1 MVSLK
6 NLNVYTNGNF
16 FLEIQSDGSIVPTIF
31 NRDFV
36 TVKKYTI
43 NRQDTFTGNLW
54 QKSNKKIIDN
64 QLVLLI
70 NQESIHE
77 VSVSVMHMWVIQ
89 ETLDSSPWHA
99 AHGQDLR
106 LDCDSNSAL
115 APSCSHCLG

>member
-54 QKSNKKIIDN
+54 QKSNKKIVSNRDE
-64 QLVLLI
+64 
-70 NQESIHE
+70 ES
-77 VSVSVMHMWVIQ
+77 SKKFADKYKLS
-89 ETLDSSPWHA
+89 
-99 AHGQDLR
+99 
-106 LDCDSNSAL
+106 
-115 APSCSHCLG
+115 

>member
-6 NLNVYTNGNF
+6 NLNVYTNGDF

-54 QKSNKKIIDN
+54 QKSNKKIVSNRDE
-64 QLVLLI
+64 
-70 NQESIHE
+70 ESAKKFADKYKL
-77 VSVSVMHMWVIQ
+77 S
-89 ETLDSSPWHA
+89 
-99 AHGQDLR
+99 
-106 LDCDSNSAL
+106 
-115 APSCSHCLG
+115 

>member
-6 NLNVYTNGNF
+6 NSNVYNNGNF

-54 QKSNKKIIDN
+54 QKSNKKIVSNRDE
-64 QLVLLI
+64 
-70 NQESIHE
+70 ESAKKFADKYKL
-77 VSVSVMHMWVIQ
+77 S
-89 ETLDSSPWHA
+89 
-99 AHGQDLR
+99 
-106 LDCDSNSAL
+106 
-115 APSCSHCLG
+115 

>member
-54 QKSNKKIIDN
+54 QKSNKKIVSN
-64 QLVLLI
+64 REE
-70 NQESIHE
+70 ESAKKFADKYKL
-77 VSVSVMHMWVIQ
+77 S
-89 ETLDSSPWHA
+89 
-99 AHGQDLR
+99 
-106 LDCDSNSAL
+106 
-115 APSCSHCLG
+115 

>member
-6 NLNVYTNGNF
+6 NSNVYTNGNF

-54 QKSNKKIIDN
+54 QKSNKKIVSNRDE
-64 QLVLLI
+64 
-70 NQESIHE
+70 ESAKKFADKYK
-77 VSVSVMHMWVIQ
+77 
-89 ETLDSSPWHA
+89 LF
-99 AHGQDLR
+99 
-106 LDCDSNSAL
+106 
-115 APSCSHCLG
+115 

>member
-6 NLNVYTNGNF
+6 NSNVYTNGNF

-54 QKSNKKIIDN
+54 QKSNKKIVSNRDE
-64 QLVLLI
+64 
-70 NQESIHE
+70 ESAKKFA
-77 VSVSVMHMWVIQ
+77 
-89 ETLDSSPWHA
+89 DKY
-99 AHGQDLR
+99 R
-106 LDCDSNSAL
+106 LS
-115 APSCSHCLG
+115 

>member
-16 FLEIQSDGSIVPTIF
+16 FLEIHSDGSIVPTIF

-54 QKSNKKIIDN
+54 QKSNKKIVSNRDE
-64 QLVLLI
+64 
-70 NQESIHE
+70 ESAKKFADKYKL
-77 VSVSVMHMWVIQ
+77 S
-89 ETLDSSPWHA
+89 
-99 AHGQDLR
+99 
-106 LDCDSNSAL
+106 
-115 APSCSHCLG
+115 

>member
-1 MVSLK
+1 MVFLK

-54 QKSNKKIIDN
+54 QKSNKKIVSNRDE
-64 QLVLLI
+64 
-70 NQESIHE
+70 ESAKKFADKYKL
-77 VSVSVMHMWVIQ
+77 S
-89 ETLDSSPWHA
+89 
-99 AHGQDLR
+99 
-106 LDCDSNSAL
+106 
-115 APSCSHCLG
+115 

>member
-54 QKSNKKIIDN
+54 QKSNKKIVSNRDEESAKN
-64 QLVLLI
+64 SQI
-70 NQESIHE
+70 NISYLNLFI
-77 VSVSVMHMWVIQ
+77 
-89 ETLDSSPWHA
+89 
-99 AHGQDLR
+99 
-106 LDCDSNSAL
+106 
-115 APSCSHCLG
+115 

>member
-54 QKSNKKIIDN
+54 QKSNNKIVSNRDEESAKKFADKYK
-64 QLVLLI
+64 L
-70 NQESIHE
+70 S
-77 VSVSVMHMWVIQ
+77 
-89 ETLDSSPWHA
+89 
-99 AHGQDLR
+99 
-106 LDCDSNSAL
+106 
-115 APSCSHCLG
+115 

>member
-16 FLEIQSDGSIVPTIF
+16 FLEIQSDGSMVPTIF

-54 QKSNKKIIDN
+54 QKSNKKIVSNRDE
-64 QLVLLI
+64 
-70 NQESIHE
+70 ESAKKFADKYKL
-77 VSVSVMHMWVIQ
+77 S
-89 ETLDSSPWHA
+89 
-99 AHGQDLR
+99 
-106 LDCDSNSAL
+106 
-115 APSCSHCLG
+115 

>member
-1 MVSLK
+1 MGKILKNCLKMVSLK

-54 QKSNKKIIDN
+54 QKSNKKIVSNRDE
-64 QLVLLI
+64 
-70 NQESIHE
+70 ESAKKFADKYKL
-77 VSVSVMHMWVIQ
+77 S
-89 ETLDSSPWHA
+89 
-99 AHGQDLR
+99 
-106 LDCDSNSAL
+106 
-115 APSCSHCLG
+115 

>member
-6 NLNVYTNGNF
+6 NSNVYTNGNF

-54 QKSNKKIIDN
+54 QKSNKKIVSNRDE
-64 QLVLLI
+64 
-70 NQESIHE
+70 ESAKKIC
-77 VSVSVMHMWVIQ
+77 
-89 ETLDSSPWHA
+89 
-99 AHGQDLR
+99 R
-106 LDCDSNSAL
+106 
-115 APSCSHCLG
+115 

>member
-54 QKSNKKIIDN
+54 QKSNKKI
-64 QLVLLI
+64 
-70 NQESIHE
+70 
-77 VSVSVMHMWVIQ
+77 VSNRD
-89 ETLDSSPWHA
+89 EDSAKKFADKYKLS
-99 AHGQDLR
+99 
-106 LDCDSNSAL
+106 
-115 APSCSHCLG
+115 

>member
-31 NRDFV
+31 NQDFV

-54 QKSNKKIIDN
+54 QKSNKKIVSNRDE
-64 QLVLLI
+64 
-70 NQESIHE
+70 ESAKKYADK
-77 VSVSVMHMWVIQ
+77 SKLS
-89 ETLDSSPWHA
+89 
-99 AHGQDLR
+99 
-106 LDCDSNSAL
+106 
-115 APSCSHCLG
+115 

>member
-31 NRDFV
+31 NRDSV

-54 QKSNKKIIDN
+54 QKSNKKIVSNRDE
-64 QLVLLI
+64 
-70 NQESIHE
+70 ESAKKFADKYKL
-77 VSVSVMHMWVIQ
+77 S
-89 ETLDSSPWHA
+89 
-99 AHGQDLR
+99 
-106 LDCDSNSAL
+106 
-115 APSCSHCLG
+115 

>member
-54 QKSNKKIIDN
+54 QKSNKKIVSNRDE
-64 QLVLLI
+64 
-70 NQESIHE
+70 ESAKKFADKYTADKLPI
-77 VSVSVMHMWVIQ
+77 
-89 ETLDSSPWHA
+89 
-99 AHGQDLR
+99 
-106 LDCDSNSAL
+106 
-115 APSCSHCLG
+115 

>member
-36 TVKKYTI
+36 TVKRYTI

-54 QKSNKKIIDN
+54 QKSNKKIISNRDE
-64 QLVLLI
+64 
-70 NQESIHE
+70 ESAKKFADKYKL
-77 VSVSVMHMWVIQ
+77 S
-89 ETLDSSPWHA
+89 
-99 AHGQDLR
+99 
-106 LDCDSNSAL
+106 
-115 APSCSHCLG
+115 

>member
-54 QKSNKKIIDN
+54 QKSNKKIVSN
-64 QLVLLI
+64 RYE
-70 NQESIHE
+70 ESAKKFADKYKL
-77 VSVSVMHMWVIQ
+77 S
-89 ETLDSSPWHA
+89 
-99 AHGQDLR
+99 
-106 LDCDSNSAL
+106 
-115 APSCSHCLG
+115 

>member
-6 NLNVYTNGNF
+6 NLNVCTNGNF

-54 QKSNKKIIDN
+54 QKSNKKIVSNRDE
-64 QLVLLI
+64 
-70 NQESIHE
+70 ESAKKFADKYKL
-77 VSVSVMHMWVIQ
+77 S
-89 ETLDSSPWHA
+89 
-99 AHGQDLR
+99 
-106 LDCDSNSAL
+106 
-115 APSCSHCLG
+115 

>member
-54 QKSNKKIIDN
+54 QKSNKKIISNRDE
-64 QLVLLI
+64 
-70 NQESIHE
+70 ESAKKFADKYNL
-77 VSVSVMHMWVIQ
+77 S
-89 ETLDSSPWHA
+89 
-99 AHGQDLR
+99 
-106 LDCDSNSAL
+106 
-115 APSCSHCLG
+115 

>member
-6 NLNVYTNGNF
+6 YLNVYTNGNF

-54 QKSNKKIIDN
+54 QKSNKKIVSNRDE
-64 QLVLLI
+64 
-70 NQESIHE
+70 ESAKKFADKYKL
-77 VSVSVMHMWVIQ
+77 S
-89 ETLDSSPWHA
+89 
-99 AHGQDLR
+99 
-106 LDCDSNSAL
+106 
-115 APSCSHCLG
+115 

>member
-6 NLNVYTNGNF
+6 NLHVYTNGNF

-54 QKSNKKIIDN
+54 QKSNKKIVSNRDE
-64 QLVLLI
+64 
-70 NQESIHE
+70 ESAKKFADKYKL
-77 VSVSVMHMWVIQ
+77 S
-89 ETLDSSPWHA
+89 
-99 AHGQDLR
+99 
-106 LDCDSNSAL
+106 
-115 APSCSHCLG
+115 

>member
-6 NLNVYTNGNF
+6 NSNVYNNGNF

-54 QKSNKKIIDN
+54 QKSKKKIVSNRDE
-64 QLVLLI
+64 
-70 NQESIHE
+70 ESAKKFADKYKL
-77 VSVSVMHMWVIQ
+77 S
-89 ETLDSSPWHA
+89 
-99 AHGQDLR
+99 
-106 LDCDSNSAL
+106 
-115 APSCSHCLG
+115 

>member
-54 QKSNKKIIDN
+54 QKSNKKIVSNRDE
-64 QLVLLI
+64 
-70 NQESIHE
+70 ESAE
-77 VSVSVMHMWVIQ
+77 KFADKYKLS
-89 ETLDSSPWHA
+89 
-99 AHGQDLR
+99 
-106 LDCDSNSAL
+106 
-115 APSCSHCLG
+115 

>member
-54 QKSNKKIIDN
+54 QKSNEKIVSNRDEESAKKFADRYK
-64 QLVLLI
+64 L
-70 NQESIHE
+70 S
-77 VSVSVMHMWVIQ
+77 
-89 ETLDSSPWHA
+89 
-99 AHGQDLR
+99 
-106 LDCDSNSAL
+106 
-115 APSCSHCLG
+115 

>member
-43 NRQDTFTGNLW
+43 NRQDTLTGNLW
-54 QKSNKKIIDN
+54 QKSNKKIVSNRDE
-64 QLVLLI
+64 
-70 NQESIHE
+70 ESAKKFADKYKL
-77 VSVSVMHMWVIQ
+77 S
-89 ETLDSSPWHA
+89 
-99 AHGQDLR
+99 
-106 LDCDSNSAL
+106 
-115 APSCSHCLG
+115 

>member
-6 NLNVYTNGNF
+6 NLNIYTNGNF

-54 QKSNKKIIDN
+54 QKSNKKIISNRDE
-64 QLVLLI
+64 
-70 NQESIHE
+70 ESAKKFADKYKL
-77 VSVSVMHMWVIQ
+77 S
-89 ETLDSSPWHA
+89 
-99 AHGQDLR
+99 
-106 LDCDSNSAL
+106 
-115 APSCSHCLG
+115 

>member
-6 NLNVYTNGNF
+6 NLNVYTKGNF

-54 QKSNKKIIDN
+54 QKSNKKIVSNRDE
-64 QLVLLI
+64 
-70 NQESIHE
+70 ESAKKFADKYKL
-77 VSVSVMHMWVIQ
+77 S
-89 ETLDSSPWHA
+89 
-99 AHGQDLR
+99 
-106 LDCDSNSAL
+106 
-115 APSCSHCLG
+115 

>member
-1 MVSLK
+1 MRMVSLK

-54 QKSNKKIIDN
+54 QKSNKKIVSNRDE
-64 QLVLLI
+64 
-70 NQESIHE
+70 ESAKKFADKYKL
-77 VSVSVMHMWVIQ
+77 S
-89 ETLDSSPWHA
+89 
-99 AHGQDLR
+99 
-106 LDCDSNSAL
+106 
-115 APSCSHCLG
+115 

>member
-43 NRQDTFTGNLW
+43 NRQDTFTGKLW
-54 QKSNKKIIDN
+54 QKSNKKIVSNRDE
-64 QLVLLI
+64 
-70 NQESIHE
+70 ESAKKFADKYKL
-77 VSVSVMHMWVIQ
+77 S
-89 ETLDSSPWHA
+89 
-99 AHGQDLR
+99 
-106 LDCDSNSAL
+106 
-115 APSCSHCLG
+115 

>member
-54 QKSNKKIIDN
+54 QKSNKKIVSNRDE
-64 QLVLLI
+64 
-70 NQESIHE
+70 ES
-77 VSVSVMHMWVIQ
+77 
-89 ETLDSSPWHA
+89 A
-99 AHGQDLR
+99 KK
-106 LDCDSNSAL
+106 L
-115 APSCSHCLG
+115 ADKYKLS

>member
-6 NLNVYTNGNF
+6 NLNVYANGNF

-54 QKSNKKIIDN
+54 QKSNKKIVSNRDE
-64 QLVLLI
+64 
-70 NQESIHE
+70 ESAKKFADKYKL
-77 VSVSVMHMWVIQ
+77 S
-89 ETLDSSPWHA
+89 
-99 AHGQDLR
+99 
-106 LDCDSNSAL
+106 
-115 APSCSHCLG
+115 

>member
-43 NRQDTFTGNLW
+43 NSQDTFTGNLW
-54 QKSNKKIIDN
+54 QKSNKKIVSNRDE
-64 QLVLLI
+64 
-70 NQESIHE
+70 ESAKKFADKYKL
-77 VSVSVMHMWVIQ
+77 S
-89 ETLDSSPWHA
+89 
-99 AHGQDLR
+99 
-106 LDCDSNSAL
+106 
-115 APSCSHCLG
+115 